1 MDGNLL
7 KIRHDRSV
15 KDFPFLTLDD
25 DEYVEFAF
33 KRAKIWLLM
42 IIGTI
47 AAAISIVLFAFL
59 MILMGQSYIDATAR
73 NFLYLILALIIVF
86 GLIAAWIA
94 VIVYRGNQMFITN
107 KRVIQLIMKSPVVK
121 SVNMIDLPS
130 VEDASFHQT
139 GFLQTTLHYGTF
151 RLSTVGDETTYTF
164 PYSDISSADL
174 RAVSKLIT
182 SAKEKVKKEDK

>member
-73 NFLYLILALIIVF
+73 NFLHLIVALIIVF

>member
-1 MDGNLL
+1 MDKNLL

-15 KDFPFLTLDD
+15 KDFPFLTLED

-33 KRAKIWLLM
+33 KRAKICLM
-42 IIGTI
+42 MVVGTI

-59 MILMGQSYIDATAR
+59 LILMGQSTIDATAR
-73 NFLYLILALIIVF
+73 NFLYLILVLIIVC

-94 VIVYRGNQMFITN
+94 AMVFRGNQMFITN
-107 KRVIQLIMKSPVVK
+107 KRVIQLVMKSPVVK

-139 GFLQTTLHYGTF
+139 GLMQTYFHYGTF

-164 PYSDISSADL
+164 PYSDISPSDL